1 MISVFKVDKQNIL
14 VTLLFI
20 NPLSKVCGN
29 FSSSVELRLS
39 DWCQALIEMFL
50 GDLSIL
56 QVGINHTNRG
66 QFIIL

>member
-14 VTLLFI
+14 VFI
-20 NPLSKVCGN
+20 TPLSKVCGN

-56 QVGINHTNRG
+56 QVGINHTNWG